1 MNTKH
6 LWIWSLAGLLW
17 LGFSLAIELSEVVA
31 ADKAYYEG
39 KTIKLIVSSSP
50 GGGTDTAARL
60 VVRFLPK
67 YLPGNPQTIV
77 QNMPGGGGTISNN
90 YFFREAKPD
99 GLTLLQDSSSGLTN
113 FTRGGPTIKYDP
125 RQYRTIGAIT
135 RGGSVLMVR
144 KDAKPRL
151 MDPKATALVVGDAD
165 GIRTWVAMTVWA
177 AEYLGW
183 NLRWIYGYP
192 GTGELVLALRQGEFD
207 MFATQNAKIIQGLVK
222 DGVVDLLAQ
231 QDDERRSDFSDV
243 PTFDEILGAKKP
255 SGISW
260 QAYQVWEGPG
270 AVDKF
275 LVAPKGTPDDVVRVL
290 REAFSKMGQDPEFKD
305 QATKFFGA
313 AWRVRPGGKT
323 EALIREVTTVAP
335 ETMSF
340 LTKIRKKYGLPAEE
354 PKKEPKKKG

>member
-1 MNTKH
+1 MEERRFW
-6 LWIWSLAGLLW
+6 LCSLALFLSVGLNLCP
-17 LGFSLAIELSEVVA
+17 LARISSA
-31 ADKAYYEG
+31 AGSAYYEG
-39 KTIKLIVSSSP
+39 KTIKIIVSSSP
-50 GGGTDTAARL
+50 GGGTDTTARL
-60 VVRFLPK
+60 VARFLPK

-77 QNMPGGGGTISNN
+77 QNMPGGGGTVSNN
-90 YFFREAKPD
+90 FFSREAKPD

-125 RQYRTIGAIT
+125 RQYRTIGAIP

-144 KDAKPRL
+144 KDAKSRL
-151 MDPKATALVVGDAD
+151 MDPKAKPVIVGDAD

-207 MFATQNAKIIQGLVK
+207 MFATQNAKIIEGLLR
-222 DGVVDLLAQ
+222 DGVVESLAQ
-231 QDDERRSDFSDV
+231 QDDERRPDFSDV

-260 QAYQVWEGPG
+260 QAYLVWEGPG

-275 LVAPKGTPDDVVRVL
+275 LVAPKGTPDDIVRVL

-313 AWRVRPGGKT
+313 GWSVRLGEKT
-323 EALIREVTTVAP
+323 EGLIREVTTVSP
-335 ETMSF
+335 EAMNF
-340 LTKIRKKYGLPAEE
+340 LVKIRKKYGLPAEE
-354 PKKEPKKKG
+354 PKKR

>member
-17 LGFSLAIELSEVVA
+17 LDFSFGIQPSQVSA
-31 ADKAYYEG
+31 ADKPYYEG

-90 YFFREAKPD
+90 FFFREAKPD
-99 GLTLLQDSSSGLTN
+99 GLTLFQDSSSGLGT
-113 FTRGGPTIKYDP
+113 FSRGGPAIKYDP
-125 RQYRTIGAIT
+125 RKYRPIGTVA
-135 RGGSVLMVR
+135 RGGSVLMIR
-144 KDAKPRL
+144 KEARARL
-151 MDPKATALVVGDAD
+151 TDPKAKPIVVGDTD
-165 GIRTWVAMTVWA
+165 GIRTWVSMTVWA

-192 GTGELVLALRQGEFD
+192 GSGELVLALRQGEFD
-207 MFATQNAKIIQGLVK
+207 MWGTQNAKIIQGLLK
-222 DGVVDLLAQ
+222 DGVVEYLAQ
-231 QDDERRSDFSDV
+231 QDDERRDDFKEV
-243 PTFDEILGAKKP
+243 PTFNELLGPKRP
-255 SGISW
+255 SGVAW
-260 QAYQVWEGPG
+260 EAYLAWAGP
-270 AVDKF
+270 AQVDKF
-275 LVAPKGTPDDVVRVL
+275 LVAPPGTPDEIVTML
-290 REAFSKMGQDPEFKD
+290 RAAFQKMAQDAEFKD
-305 QATKFFGA
+305 QATKFFGEE
-313 AWRVRPGGKT
+313 WRTIPGAKT
-323 EALIREVTTVAP
+323 EVMIREATTISKEAQN
-335 ETMSF
+335 F